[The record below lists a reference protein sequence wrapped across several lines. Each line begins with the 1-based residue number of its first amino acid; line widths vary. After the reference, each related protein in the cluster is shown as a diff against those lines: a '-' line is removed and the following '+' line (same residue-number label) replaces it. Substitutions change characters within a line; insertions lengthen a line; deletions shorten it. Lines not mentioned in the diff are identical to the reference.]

1 MMRRPPRSTRTDTL
15 FPDASLCRSA
25 SGGCLAH
32 LLKACRRDELGLRDA
47 ALLRVAYDAGCRRS
61 ELVAIL
67 VQHIEKDAQ
76 GAGTLFLP
84 SSKTDQAGEGA
95 WAYLSPGPQAA
106 IARWRDKANRTQEP
120 RVWNA
125 CVSTCRYRWS
135 PSHLKKNSYISIQ
148 IIKKKK
154 QK

>member
-1 MMRRPPRSTRTDTL
+1 MKAARKSLGVRQRQARALRFKGDIADLDSPP
-15 FPDASLCRSA
+15 
-25 SGGCLAH
+25 SGVCLVH

-95 WAYLSPGPQAA
+95 WAYLRSEEHTSELQSLMR
-106 IARWRDKANRTQEP
+106 I
-120 RVWNA
+120 
-125 CVSTCRYRWS
+125 
-135 PSHLKKNSYISIQ
+135 SYAVFCL
-148 IIKKKK
+148 KKKK
-154 QK
+154 KKRIKHSAN